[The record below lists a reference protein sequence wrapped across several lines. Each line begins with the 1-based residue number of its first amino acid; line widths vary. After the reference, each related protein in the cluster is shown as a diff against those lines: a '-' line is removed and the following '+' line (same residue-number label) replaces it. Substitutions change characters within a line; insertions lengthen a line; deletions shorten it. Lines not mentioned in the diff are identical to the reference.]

1 VVEAQDLYEQVVR
14 LGKGGPH
21 TGPYTA
27 PLHTDPGGPSYL
39 WGGLDPI
46 SLIDRFDSN
55 IEADPGGVVFISRT
69 GSDVGKPEFSLE
81 VPIFPGSATSKTALF
96 RSPANR
102 DRYVQMVSDGSLMI
116 MFGMNCQWGVI
127 SGPATGFAGRAS
139 HWAQPGLAA
148 IAVERFFKGRITVLG
163 VNLYSRGDDWNATD
177 ERWEHAIKAFNLLLQ
192 SDEEWERERP
202 EMPVI
207 KVN

>member
-1 VVEAQDLYEQVVR
+1 
-14 LGKGGPH
+14 
-21 TGPYTA
+21 
-27 PLHTDPGGPSYL
+27 
-39 WGGLDPI
+39 
-46 SLIDRFDSN
+46 
-55 IEADPGGVVFISRT
+55 
-69 GSDVGKPEFSLE
+69 
-81 VPIFPGSATSKTALF
+81 
-96 RSPANR
+96 
-102 DRYVQMVSDGSLMI
+102 M
-116 MFGMNCQWGVI
+116 GVI